1 MQQVSIDSLQ
11 ELDRMFEGEPES
23 PQNHAPAPAPKKKRK
38 RFRVWGVISGVLVVG
53 LIAVGVA
60 GLISTAV
67 APEWTEEVVGNAVG
81 NAVAQVQQTAV
92 DAGVTPPPLL
102 TLAGPGGQAELDRC
116 DGTWTQMVQYIE
128 GGVPQPVHSAHNG
141 CGGNPLLTLEMG
153 GTIDVRQL
161 DGTVVTYQAVDER
174 RVAQV
179 GTTTADIMG
188 MGGDLI
194 LQTCFWDNAT
204 MRFLGLSP
212 VEGADPA

>member
-67 APEWTEEVVGNAVG
+67 APEWTEEVVG

>member
-1 MQQVSIDSLQ
+1 MSIDSLQ
-11 ELDRMFEGEPES
+11 EIDRLFEADPEDG
-23 PQNHAPAPAPKKKRK
+23 QTERAKTAPKKKRK
-38 RFRVWGVISGVLVVG
+38 KRMRVWGAISGVLVVA
-53 LIAVGVA
+53 LIAIGVA
-60 GLISTAV
+60 GLISTTV
-67 APEWTEEVVGNAVG
+67 APEWTEEVVGNAV
-81 NAVAQVQQTAV
+81 AQVQQTAA
-92 DAGVTPPPLL
+92 DAGVTPPPVL

-204 MRFLGLSP
+204 MRFVGLSP
-212 VEGADPA
+212 VNGAGPA

>member
-23 PQNHAPAPAPKKKRK
+23 PQNHAPAPAPKKRRK

-67 APEWTEEVVGNAVG
+67 APEWTEEVVG

>member
-1 MQQVSIDSLQ
+1 MSIDSLQ
-11 ELDRMFEGEPES
+11 EIDRLFETDPEDGQ
-23 PQNHAPAPAPKKKRK
+23 PERAKTKPKKKRK
-38 RFRVWGVISGVLVVG
+38 KRMRIWGAISGVLVVA
-53 LIAVGVA
+53 LIALGVA
-60 GLISTAV
+60 GLISTTV
-67 APEWTEEVVGNAVG
+67 APEWTEEVVGNAV
-81 NAVAQVQQTAV
+81 AQVQQTAV
-92 DAGVTPPPLL
+92 NTGVAPPPVL

-116 DGTWTQMVQYIE
+116 DGTWTQMIQYIE
-128 GGVPQPVHSAHNG
+128 VGVPQPVHSAHNG

-161 DGTVVTYQAVDER
+161 DGNVVTYQAVDER

-194 LQTCFWDNAT
+194 LQTCFWDNST
-204 MRFLGLSP
+204 MRFVGLSP

>member
-23 PQNHAPAPAPKKKRK
+23 PQNHAPAPAPKKRRK

-67 APEWTEEVVGNAVG
+67 APEWTEEVVG

-204 MRFLGLSP
+204 MRFVGLSP